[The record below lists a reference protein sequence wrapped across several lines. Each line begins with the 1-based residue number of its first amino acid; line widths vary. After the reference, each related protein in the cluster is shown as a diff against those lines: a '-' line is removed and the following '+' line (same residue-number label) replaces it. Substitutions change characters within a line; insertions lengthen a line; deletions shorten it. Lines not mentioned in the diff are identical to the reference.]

1 MLNIAIAGLGTVGC
15 GLIEMINSNKGECP
29 VNIVA
34 VSAHN
39 KNKHRLVDISPYEWV
54 DHALD
59 FAKRDDIDCVIELIG
74 GSEGIAHDLVK
85 SSLATGKMVITAN
98 KALIADHGYEL
109 AAIAEEKDVFFGYEA
124 AVAGGIPVIKALRE
138 SFSGNYITAIRGI
151 LNGTCNY
158 ILTTMRESGRDFKN
172 VLKEAQDLGYAESD
186 PTFDIEGIDAG
197 HKLAIL
203 AALGF
208 GVKVPFNRL
217 DIRGI
222 TALSPV
228 DSENADKAGYSVKL
242 LGLAE
247 RSKTDGITLSVE
259 PCFVS
264 KSNALAHVEG
274 VLNAVQIDCE
284 PLGRSMLVGAGA
296 GAGPT
301 ASSVYADVLDAALHI
316 KRPLF
321 GKNLDGLSDLSEC
334 FEQDKNEQQSR
345 YYMRLRVEDRAGVIA
360 ELAQVLKDYDIS
372 ISDMEQRGHEKG
384 KDVDLIIVTYDIAA
398 GKMKDAAQKLQQ
410 LAVVKDNPVLLR
422 ILNE

>member
-15 GLIEMINSNKGECP
+15 GLIEMIERNKDACG

-39 KNKHRLVDISPYEWV
+39 KNKHRLVDISKYEWV
-54 DHALD
+54 NDALD
-59 FAKRDDIDCVIELIG
+59 FATRDDIDCVVELIG
-74 GSEGIAHDLVK
+74 GSEGIAHDLV
-85 SSLATGKMVITAN
+85 SQSLKAGKMVITAN

-138 SFSGNYITAIRGI
+138 SFAGNEITAVRGI

-158 ILTTMRESGRDFKN
+158 ILTTMRETGRSFAD
-172 VLKEAQDLGYAESD
+172 VLKDAQDLGYAESD
-186 PTFDIEGIDAG
+186 PTFDVEGIDAG

-208 GVKVPFNRL
+208 GVKVPFEVL
-217 DIRGI
+217 DIKGI
-222 TALSPV
+222 TAISAA
-228 DSENADKAGYSVKL
+228 DSEQANKSGYRIKL

-247 RSKTDGITLSVE
+247 RDDKGAITLSVE
-259 PCFVS
+259 PCFVP

-296 GAGPT
+296 GSGPT
-301 ASSVYADVLDAALHI
+301 ASSVYADVLDAAMNI

-321 GKNLDGLSDLSEC
+321 GKPLNELSELSSD
-334 FEQDKNEQQSR
+334 FAADKANLESR
-345 YYMRLRVEDRAGVIA
+345 YYIRLRVEDRSGVIA
-360 ELAQVLKDYDIS
+360 ELSTVLRDYNIS
-372 ISDMEQRGHEKG
+372 ISDMEQHGRGETKP
-384 KDVDLIIVTYDIAA
+384 VDLILMTHDVKA
-398 GKMKDAAQKLQQ
+398 GQMKKAKLKLQE
-410 LAVVKDNPVLLR
+410 LSCVKDKPVILR
-422 ILNE
+422 VLDE